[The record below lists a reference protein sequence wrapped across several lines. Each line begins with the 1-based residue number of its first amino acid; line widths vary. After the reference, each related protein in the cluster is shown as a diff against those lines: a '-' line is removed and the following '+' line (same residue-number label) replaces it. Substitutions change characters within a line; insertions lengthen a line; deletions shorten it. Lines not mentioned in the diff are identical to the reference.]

1 MVTTDD
7 CIAHLHL
14 NPYLLYDKASL
25 WQIRAL
31 WFFLGRDFAVQTVS
45 KETVQ
50 ALYFCFGASKAGR
63 FKINNQNSEKK

>member
-1 MVTTDD
+1 MAKPVLSKFVRFDRF
-7 CIAHLHL
+7 
-14 NPYLLYDKASL
+14 S
-25 WQIRAL
+25 
-31 WFFLGRDFAVQTVS
+31 LGRHFAVQTVS